1 MELWLS
7 TLKFTD
13 KLNSSYTCQYLK
25 SFLALVKDFLFFWGL
40 SLYHSRV
47 SVREQKISSV
57 KPDVNLT
64 TKRLLFFI
72 LGNFLSMA
80 LQGEVGVYNYLI
92 SMLFICY
99 GLTGDSKL
107 LFISGLILVLSRK
120 SRLCKS
126 GQSRCLASVNK
137 TI

>member
-1 MELWLS
+1 
-7 TLKFTD
+7 
-13 KLNSSYTCQYLK
+13 
-25 SFLALVKDFLFFWGL
+25 
-40 SLYHSRV
+40 
-47 SVREQKISSV
+47 
-57 KPDVNLT
+57 
-64 TKRLLFFI
+64 
-72 LGNFLSMA
+72 MA